1 MKYLMDVVRIVLIYV
16 LYSLYFARTDN
27 ARVLR
32 RTLRAWN
39 ALVFDV
45 LLEYIPYK
53 RSLSCLERF

>member
-16 LYSLYFARTDN
+16 LYSLYFSRTDN

-53 RSLSCLERF
+53 RSLSCLERL

>member
-1 MKYLMDVVRIVLIYV
+1 MKYLMDVVRIVLSYV
-16 LYSLYFARTDN
+16 LYSLYFSRIDN